1 MKIGRFQ
8 WNDETIYGVV
18 QGDQVLSVI
27 GNIFED
33 FEVGN
38 PLCGVDEIQFLPPTE
53 PRSIVAMGI
62 NSERRV
68 KQHYSSSRNIQ
79 YHGPV
84 VFLKPCSSVIGHLDP
99 IVKPKIAQNIGAAGE
114 LVVVIKKRAKL
125 IDESEA
131 SKYILGYTCG
141 NDLASGDLFV
151 ADSQQTLRAH
161 GFDTATSFGPFIET
175 EVSPNQLTINL
186 KINGEIASTGSTSE
200 MIYGVDMVV
209 SYLSQFMTLIPG
221 DLIFMGTPLG
231 TGVQVGDLVE
241 VEIEGIGILR
251 NEVVAQE

>member
-1 MKIGRFQ
+1 MKLGRFQ
-8 WNDETIYGVV
+8 WDDETIYGVI
-18 QGDQVLSVI
+18 QGDQVLSII
-27 GNIFED
+27 GNIFDD
-33 FEVGN
+33 FEVGD
-38 PLCGVDEIQFLPPTE
+38 PFCSVEEVRFLPPTE

-62 NSERRV
+62 NSQRRV
-68 KQHYSSSRNIQ
+68 EQHYSGSQEIQ

-99 IVKPKIAQNIGAAGE
+99 IVKPAIAQNLSAAGE
-114 LVVVIKKRAKL
+114 LVVVIKKQAKL

-141 NDLASGDLFV
+141 NDLASGNLFV

-175 EVSPNQLTINL
+175 DVSPNQLTINL
-186 KINGEIASTGSTSE
+186 SINGEIASNGSTSE
-200 MIYGVDMVV
+200 MIYGVEMVV
-209 SYLSQFMTLIPG
+209 SYLSQFMTLVPG

-231 TGVQVGDLVE
+231 AGIQVGDLVD

-251 NEVVAQE
+251 NEVVAPE

>member
-1 MKIGRFQ
+1 M
-8 WNDETIYGVV
+8 
-18 QGDQVLSVI
+18 
-27 GNIFED
+27 
-33 FEVGN
+33 
-38 PLCGVDEIQFLPPTE
+38 
-53 PRSIVAMGI
+53 
-62 NSERRV
+62 
-68 KQHYSSSRNIQ
+68 
-79 YHGPV
+79 
-84 VFLKPCSSVIGHLDP
+84 IGHLDP
-99 IVKPKIAQNIGAAGE
+99 IVKPKITQNIGAAGE

-131 SKYILGYTCG
+131 NKYILGYTCG

-175 EVSPNQLTINL
+175 DVSPNQLTINL
-186 KINGEIASTGSTSE
+186 IINGEIASAGSTSE

-209 SYLSQFMTLIPG
+209 SYLSQFMTLVPG

-231 TGVQVGDLVE
+231 ARVQVGDLVE

-251 NEVVAQE
+251 VMKC